1 MESVMDREHADVVAV
16 VKPPVWTEAKTA
28 QLDSLW
34 CVEVDLVLAETGQHC
49 LKVTAYNKDE
59 EPIDYPLL
67 RGLFPA
73 GNPSMIPTDCPL
85 PLWLA
90 YSAVAQAVEWF
101 VNTDSE
107 FTLG

>member
-1 MESVMDREHADVVAV
+1 MSREHLDPVPPYVA
-16 VKPPVWTEAKTA
+16 PIWTEEVTS
-28 QLDSLW
+28 QFDSLW
-34 CVEVDLVLAETGQHC
+34 CVEVDLVLSEKGQHC

-101 VNTDSE
+101 VNNDTE

>member
-1 MESVMDREHADVVAV
+1 MDAGHRDPV
-16 VKPPVWTEAKTA
+16 PPYLAPIWTEEVTT
-28 QLDSLW
+28 QFDSLF
-34 CVEVDLVLAETGQHC
+34 CVLVDLVLSEEGHHC
-49 LKVTAYNKDE
+49 LRVSAYNKDE

-101 VNTDSE
+101 VNSDTE
-107 FTLG
+107 FQLG

>member
-1 MESVMDREHADVVAV
+1 MADKHLDPVPPYVA
-16 VKPPVWTEAKTA
+16 PIWTEETTS
-28 QLDSLW
+28 QFDSLW
-34 CVEVDLVLAETGQHC
+34 CVEVDLVLSEKGQHA
-49 LKVTAYNKDE
+49 LKVTAYSKDE

-101 VNTDSE
+101 VNNDTE